1 MLTKQAQF
9 IAIIDNEPLKK
20 ADVIVLLTGDGL
32 FRTEKVIQLY
42 KQRWAPIIVISGGV
56 NNRSYGSL
64 PAGELG
70 KKLIKVG
77 IPKSIIILDGES
89 QNTRQ
94 QAVNIIKLASR
105 KNWKRL
111 ILVASNY
118 HQYRAYAT
126 FLKAMLDANQMI
138 DIINAPANLSW
149 FRKEPW
155 GRRIDLLE
163 SEFKKIDRYTKD
175 GHIASYDE
183 LLNNQRWKEQNSYD
197 QGK

>member
-9 IAIIDNEPLKK
+9 IAVIDNELLKK

-32 FRTEKVIQLY
+32 FRVERVIQLY
-42 KQRWAPIIVISGGV
+42 RQRWAPVIVISGGV
-56 NNRSYGSL
+56 TDRSYGSL

-70 KKLIKVG
+70 KKLIKAG
-77 IPKSIIILDGES
+77 IPKSKIILDTES
-89 QNTRQ
+89 QNTRE
-94 QAVNIIKLASR
+94 QAINMIKLAKR
-105 KNWKRL
+105 KNWKRI

-126 FLKAMLDANQMI
+126 FLKAMLDAKQLI
-138 DIINAPANLSW
+138 HIINAPANLSW

-163 SEFKKIDRYTKD
+163 SEFEKIDRYTKD
-175 GHIASYDE
+175 GHVASYDE
-183 LLNNQRWKEQNSYD
+183 LLNYQHWKEKNSYD
-197 QGK
+197 EGK